1 MLPTR
6 RCLVTLGVLGLA
18 APALAQAPDFTKIQ
32 ERVTK
37 VAGNVYMIDGTGG
50 FAGGNIG
57 VSVGDDGVLIVD
69 DQFAPLAP
77 KIQAALAEVTPKP
90 VRFVLNTHWHG
101 DHTHGNSVFGQAA
114 TLIAHDNVRTRML
127 ADEYY
132 NGPPDKA
139 PTPRVALPVITFAEG
154 ATVHVNDE
162 EIRALHTPPGHTDG
176 DTVVFFT
183 KSNVVH
189 MGDNFFHG
197 MFPFVDLESGG
208 STRGMITAVDQVLA
222 RAKPDTRVIPGH
234 GPVAGV
240 DELRAYGAMLKDAVA
255 IVDAGIKKGRTLEQL
270 QKDKVL
276 AKYDASHGGG
286 FLKTDVFIQQIY
298 NDLTGKK
305 KNIGL

>member
-1 MLPTR
+1 MLRTPLPVVSL
-6 RCLVTLGVLGLA
+6 CALGLA
-18 APALAQAPDFTKIQ
+18 APALAQAPDFSKIQ
-32 ERVTK
+32 SRVAR

-57 VSVGDDGVLIVD
+57 VSVGEDGVLIVD

-77 KIQAALAEVTPKP
+77 KIQAALKEVTDKP

-101 DHTHGNSVFGQAA
+101 DHTHGNSVFGQTA
-114 TLIAHDNVRTRML
+114 TVIAHDNVRTRMA
-127 ADEYY
+127 ADEYF

-139 PTPRVALPVITFAEG
+139 PTPKAALPVITFSEQ

-176 DTVVFFT
+176 DTSVFFT

-189 MGDNFFHG
+189 LGDNFFNG

-208 STRGMITAVDQVLA
+208 STRGMIAAVEQVLA
-222 RAKPDTRVIPGH
+222 QVKADTKVIPGH
-234 GPVAGV
+234 GPVATV
-240 DELRAYGAMLKDAVA
+240 EELRAYAAMLKDSVA
-255 IVDAGIKKGRTLEQL
+255 LVEAGIKKGQTLEQL
-270 QKDKVL
+270 QKAKVL
-276 AKYDASHGGG
+276 AKYDAQGGG
-286 FLKTDVFIQQIY
+286 FLKPEVFIQQIY

>member
-1 MLPTR
+1 MKIRTLQ
-6 RCLVTLGVLGLA
+6 VTSLCALGLA
-18 APALAQAPDFTKIQ
+18 APALAQAPDWSKIQ

-57 VSVGDDGVLIVD
+57 VSVGEDGVLIVD

-77 KIQAALAEVTPKP
+77 KIQAALAEVTKQP

-101 DHTHGNSVFGQAA
+101 DHTHGNAVFGQTA
-114 TLIAHDNVRTRML
+114 TVIAHDNVRTRMA
-127 ADEYY
+127 ADQFY
-132 NGPPDKA
+132 NGPPTKA
-139 PTPRVALPVITFAEG
+139 PTPKVALPVITFSDK

-162 EIRALHTPPGHTDG
+162 EIRALHTAPGHTDG

-189 MGDNFFHG
+189 MGDNFFNG

-208 STRGMITAVDQVLA
+208 STKGMIAAIEQVLGQV
-222 RAKPDTRVIPGH
+222 KPDTRVIPGH
-234 GPVAGV
+234 GPVASV
-240 DELRAYGAMLKDAVA
+240 DELRAYAAMLKDAVA
-255 IVDAGIKKGRTLEQL
+255 AVESGIKNGRTLEQL

-276 AKYDASHGGG
+276 AKHDALGGG
-286 FLKTDVFIQQIY
+286 FLKTDTFIQQIY
-298 NDLTGKK
+298 NDLKGTK